1 MFFKMGTLNNFAIK
15 HGCFPVEKQPLGGVL
30 ATRCSFLLADVNILI
45 DFPGLEEQFKML
57 G

>member
-1 MFFKMGTLNNFAIK
+1 MFFKIGTVNNFAIK

-45 DFPGLEEQFKML
+45 DFPGLERQFKML